1 MDQLI
6 PRVPHPSPMGCR
18 FGGFTLELGR
28 GALLRPDGAI
38 VSLRPKTAEVLLCL
52 AGKAGSVVARE
63 DLLEAVW
70 PGIFVTDD
78 SITQCVVEIRR
89 ALGSEGASLLR
100 TLPKR
105 GYLLDVLVARMD
117 APQQKAVSAE
127 LVAAEL
133 PASAGTPGHPRRSAL
148 AVLPFANLSGDP
160 EQDYFADGIM
170 EELTTAL
177 SRVRWFSVVGR
188 TSTLAYKGQVTDAR
202 RVGCELGVRYL
213 LEGSVRQAAG
223 RIRIACQL
231 VEAETGH
238 QAWAERFEG
247 GLDDIFALQDRVAEA
262 VTGAVEPGLE
272 RAEIERVRTKP
283 TANLTAYDLYLRSLP
298 AFFTMTEE
306 GCGEA
311 LVLLRRATALDP
323 GFSLAKAQLVSCLTR
338 RVEQGWAAPG
348 DREEGVR
355 LAHEVLGASGA
366 DPLALVCVVY
376 ACGLLARDTVGA
388 QDVAQRALK
397 LNPNSALVQ
406 GAAGLTSAWACDP
419 VVSAAHF
426 RRAIE
431 LNPCDPDV
439 AFWTA
444 GLARAELMAGKPEEA
459 VPLAERAIHQMSAC
473 VPAHRLLIAALS
485 CLGLRDEAS
494 AAVDRLRAAVP
505 SAAHVSAETF
515 RRMYRNQGFAETLIR
530 AWRKAGMPE

>member
-6 PRVPHPSPMGCR
+6 PRVPHSSTVGCR
-18 FGGFTLELGR
+18 FAGFTLELR
-28 GALLRPDGAI
+28 SGALLRPDGAT
-38 VSLRPKTAEVLLCL
+38 VALRPKAAEVLLYL
-52 AGKAGSVVARE
+52 VGKAGSVVARE

-70 PGIFVTDD
+70 PGISVTDD

-89 ALGSEGASLLR
+89 ALGEGAGLLR

-105 GYLLDVLVARMD
+105 GYLLDAEVARVD
-117 APQQKAVSAE
+117 APQQGTTSAE
-127 LVAAEL
+127 LVAAEVRT
-133 PASAGTPGHPRRSAL
+133 SVGTPGHQRRSAL
-148 AVLPFANLSGDP
+148 AVLPFANLSGNP
-160 EQDYFADGIM
+160 EQDYFAAGIM

-188 TSTLAYKGQVTDAR
+188 TSTLVYRGQIIDAR
-202 RVGCELGVRYL
+202 RVGRELGVRYL

-231 VEAETGH
+231 IEAETGY
-238 QAWAERFEG
+238 QIWAERFEG
-247 GLDDIFALQDRVAEA
+247 DLDGIFALQDRVAEA
-262 VTGAVEPGLE
+262 VAGAVEPSLE
-272 RAEIERVRTKP
+272 RAEIERVRIKP
-283 TANLTAYDLYLRSLP
+283 TAHLTAYDLYLRSLP
-298 AFFTMTEE
+298 AFFSMTEE
-306 GCGEA
+306 GCNEA
-311 LVLLRRATALDP
+311 LVLLRQAIAQDP

-338 RVEQGWAAPG
+338 RVEQGWAGPG

-355 LAHEVLGASGA
+355 LAHEVLGSNGA

-376 ACGLLARDTVGA
+376 AYGLLARDTVGA
-388 QDVAQRALK
+388 LDVAKRALK

-406 GAAGLTSAWACDP
+406 GAAGLTSAWACEP
-419 VVSAAHF
+419 VLSAAYF

-431 LNPCDPDV
+431 LSPSDPDI

-444 GLARAELMAGKPEEA
+444 GLARAALMAGTPEEA
-459 VPLAERAIHQMSAC
+459 VPLAQRAIHQMSAC

-494 AAVDRLRAAVP
+494 AAVDHLRATVP

-515 RRMYRNQGFAETLIR
+515 RRMYRNQGFAETLIQ
-530 AWRKAGMPE
+530 AWREAGMPE